1 MFMASMTL
9 TEMRY
14 ISALDKTRH
23 FGKAADICHVSQ
35 PTLSVAIKKVEQ
47 QIGAPLFERGAS
59 EIRTTPLGESIVA
72 QIRRVLDEALRLEE
86 IATQSR
92 DPLKGPLRVGV
103 IYTIAPYLLPSLIPV
118 LHQLAPDMPLFLR
131 EDFTGNLIPML
142 KDGELDVLVLALPID
157 MPGVVTQKVYEEP
170 FRVVV
175 PASHQWA
182 TREAISPTALDGEQL
197 LLLGSGN
204 CFRDQVLEACPRLQR
219 AEGLAG
225 SMEGSSLETIRHMV
239 ASGAGVAV
247 MPSSAADPL
256 MGREPMV
263 KVLPFAQDTG
273 DDGGQLAAT
282 SPFRSVGLAW
292 RATFPRPKAID
303 AVRQAILSCQLPGVK
318 KVTRP

>member
-1 MFMASMTL
+1 MASMTL

-59 EIRTTPLGESIVA
+59 EIRTTPLGELIVA
-72 QIRRVLDEALRLEE
+72 QIRRVLDETLRLEE

-118 LHQLAPDMPLFLR
+118 LHQLAPEMPLFLR

-175 PASHQWA
+175 PASHEWA
-182 TREAISPTALDGEQL
+182 TKEAISPIALDGEQL

-256 MGREPMV
+256 MVREPMV
-263 KVLPFAQDTG
+263 KVLPFSADEALEG
-273 DDGGQLAAT
+273 AKPEGGP
-282 SPFRSVGLAW
+282 PFRSVGLAW
-292 RATFPRPKAID
+292 RTTFPRPKAID
-303 AVRQAILSCQLPGVK
+303 AVRQAILSCQLPGVH

>member
-1 MFMASMTL
+1 MASMTL

-14 ISALDKTRH
+14 ITALDKTRH
-23 FGKAADICHVSQ
+23 FGRAAELCHVSQ
-35 PTLSVAIKKVEQ
+35 PTLSVAIKKAEQ

-59 EIRTTPLGESIVA
+59 EIRTTPLGEQVVA
-72 QIRRVLDEALRLEE
+72 QIKRVLDEALRLEE

-103 IYTIAPYLLPSLIPV
+103 IYTIAPYLLPALIPV
-118 LHQLAPDMPLFLR
+118 LHKLAPDMPLFLR
-131 EDFTGNLIPML
+131 EDFTANLIPML
-142 KDGELDVLVLALPID
+142 REGELDVIVLALPVEV
-157 MPGVVTQKVYEEP
+157 PGVVSQRVYEEP

-175 PASHQWA
+175 PAGHEWA
-182 TREAISPTALDGEQL
+182 DRQSIRNDELDGQNL

-239 ASGAGVAV
+239 ASGAGIAV

-256 MGREPMV
+256 MTKEPMV
-263 KVLPFAQDTG
+263 KVLPFAHAAKKQGVDLASDTAG
-273 DDGGQLAAT
+273 
-282 SPFRSVGLAW
+282 RMVGLAW

-303 AVRQAILSCQLPGVK
+303 AVRQAILACQLPGVSK
-318 KVTRP
+318 IS

>member
-1 MFMASMTL
+1 MASMTL

-14 ISALDKTRH
+14 ISALDKTHH
-23 FGKAADICHVSQ
+23 FGKAADYCHVSQ

-59 EIRTTPLGESIVA
+59 EVRTTPLGELIVT
-72 QIRRVLDEALRLEE
+72 QIKRVLDETLRLEE

-118 LHQLAPDMPLFLR
+118 LHRLAPDMPLFLR

-142 KDGELDVLVLALPID
+142 KDGELDVLVLALPVEV
-157 MPGVVTQKVYEEP
+157 PGVVTQKVYEEP

-175 PASHQWA
+175 PSTHGWAS
-182 TREAISPTALDGEQL
+182 RNLVNPEALDGEQL

-239 ASGAGVAV
+239 ASGAGIAV

-256 MGREPMV
+256 VEKEPMV
-263 KVLPFAQDTG
+263 KVLPFS
-273 DDGGQLAAT
+273 GGTRSNDKKHAAAAART
-282 SPFRSVGLAW
+282 VGLAW
-292 RATFPRPKAID
+292 RTTFPRPKAID
-303 AVRQAILSCQLPGVK
+303 VVRQAILACELPGVK
-318 KVTRP
+318 TTK

>member
-1 MFMASMTL
+1 MATMTL

-23 FGKAADICHVSQ
+23 FGRAADLCHVSQ

-47 QIGAPLFERGAS
+47 QIGAALFERGAT
-59 EIRTTPLGESIVA
+59 EIRTTPLGEEIVA
-72 QIRRVLDEALRLEE
+72 QIKRVLDETLRLEE
-86 IATQSR
+86 IATQNR

-131 EDFTGNLIPML
+131 EDFTANLLPAL
-142 KDGELDVLVLALPID
+142 KEGELDVLVLALPVEL
-157 MPGVVTQKVYEEP
+157 PGVVTQKVYEEP

-175 PASHQWA
+175 PAAHDWA
-182 TREAISPTALDGEQL
+182 SRTAIRNDELEGENL

-204 CFRDQVLEACPRLQR
+204 CFRDQVLEACPSLQR

-225 SMEGSSLETIRHMV
+225 SLEGSSLETIRHMV
-239 ASGAGVAV
+239 ASGAGIAV

-256 MGREPMV
+256 VDREPMV
-263 KVLPFAQDTG
+263 KVLPFDTRNT
-273 DDGGQLAAT
+273 AKSSAT
-282 SPFRSVGLAW
+282 KPAGEIGRTVGLAW

-303 AVRQAILSCQLPGVK
+303 VVRQAILSCQLAGVAK
-318 KVTRP
+318 TK